1 MELDEKL
8 QLEEKEMSAL
18 DFANFSYYNDS
29 TNITDPGLYQPE
41 LSEVVVISL
50 FYCAISLTAV
60 VGNSTVILIVLTS
73 RRMQSVTNFFIAN
86 LALADVIIGLFA
98 IPFQFQAALL
108 QRWNLPS
115 FLCPFC
121 PFFQNLSVNASIFTL
136 TAIAVDRYKAIMYPL
151 KSHAS
156 KSRTKGVIVVIWIV
170 STILAVPMV
179 ILYKV
184 YDVNHDYEN
193 FPDFFNPH
201 APDLYQCL
209 PYPQPT
215 NATQTTVKFFQWY
228 KNCLCLLQYFIP
240 LVIISGAYIRM
251 AVALW
256 SSRTPGA
263 AQLDR
268 DRQMMNNK
276 KKVIKMLMMVVALF
290 TLAWLPLQLYD
301 VLNQIFHQ
309 INEYPYINII
319 WFCMHWL
326 AMSNSC
332 YNPFIYLLLNDKFQK
347 ELRLKLA
354 CCFKHS
360 QSNYVGEISTA
371 ATMVM
376 RTGDTF
382 RRRRLRGGQPVV
394 TQVSSEFT
402 QGETKVTKN
411 NNVCFEAPPMVI
423 HSNGLS
429 ASYDNG
435 LSGSSRQEQ
444 IEEGRGED
452 YKVKIPEEEEEREEE
467 KEATGLILENG
478 VADL

>member
-1 MELDEKL
+1 ME
-8 QLEEKEMSAL
+8 EERELPAL
-18 DFANFSYYNDS
+18 DFVNLSFYNDS

-41 LSEVVVISL
+41 LSEVIVISL

-60 VGNSTVILIVLTS
+60 LGNSTVILIVLTS

-179 ILYKV
+179 ILYRV
-184 YDVNHDYEN
+184 YDVNHDLEN
-193 FPDFFNPH
+193 FPGYFAPQ
-201 APDLYQCL
+201 APDMYQCL
-209 PYPQPT
+209 PYPEVPSV
-215 NATQTTVKFFQWY
+215 TTVTFFKWY
-228 KNCLCLLQYFIP
+228 KNSLCLLQYFIP

-268 DRQMMNNK
+268 DRQLMNNK

-301 VLNQIFHQ
+301 VLNQIFPE
-309 INEYPYINII
+309 INNYPYINII

-354 CCFKHS
+354 CCFKRS
-360 QSNYVGEISTA
+360 QSNFAGETSTT
-371 ATMVM
+371 ATMVL

-382 RRRRLRGGQPVV
+382 RRRRLRTGQPVV

-402 QGETKVTKN
+402 QVAKN

-423 HSNGLS
+423 LSNGFS
-429 ASYDNG
+429 AG
-435 LSGSSRQEQ
+435 RQEPV
-444 IEEGRGED
+444 ED
-452 YKVKIPEEEEEREEE
+452 GSVQECRVKVPEEEEEMEEE
-467 KEATGLILENG
+467 EREATGLILQNG
-478 VADL
+478 MSDL

>member
-1 MELDEKL
+1 MDE
-8 QLEEKEMSAL
+8 EIPAL
-18 DFANFSYYNDS
+18 DFVNLSFFYNDS
-29 TNITDPGLYQPE
+29 INITEPLLYQPE
-41 LSEVVVISL
+41 LSEVIVISL

-60 VGNSTVILIVLTS
+60 LGNSTVILIVLTS

-179 ILYKV
+179 ILYRV
-184 YDVNHDYEN
+184 YDVNHDLEN
-193 FPDFFNPH
+193 FPGYYAPQ

-209 PYPQPT
+209 PFPEPT
-215 NATQTTVKFFQWY
+215 NTTESVRTVTFFKWY
-228 KNCLCLLQYFIP
+228 KNSLCLLQYFIP

-301 VLNQIFHQ
+301 VLNQIFTE

-360 QSNYVGEISTA
+360 QNNYVGEISTT
-371 ATMVM
+371 ATMVL

-402 QGETKVTKN
+402 QGENKVAKN

-423 HSNGLS
+423 HSNGFS
-429 ASYDNG
+429 AT
-435 LSGSSRQEQ
+435 RQEPF
-444 IEEGRGED
+444 EGGRVQGCR
-452 YKVKIPEEEEEREEE
+452 VKIPEEEEEEQEKEEVEE
-467 KEATGLILENG
+467 KEENEREATGLILENG
-478 VADL
+478 MSDL